1 MPQAPLMQSRLP
13 LELPRPLGPP
23 RPSNPAPRLGRQ
35 KELPPRPSG
44 RSTSQS
50 EIPMQAPMAP
60 TDYWHCSR
68 PSRGRPPPQQPP
80 RLRLH
85 PIRAAA
91 ISLPPAVASKLP
103 EKNLSGRITPPAN
116 SSRNGSALRF
126 RPSGEEPGGL
136 AAGGGNSPP
145 NCDGGTCTDT
155 SDILYA
161 WARNAPP
168 TRLPKGVGFKV
179 GGETGSKY
187 FVLQVHYGDVG
198 VFKDKHKDCSG
209 VTLHLTNQKQPLI
222 AGMYLMMS
230 VDTVI
235 PPGEKEVNA
244 DIACHYKTYPMHP
257 FAYRVHTHH
266 LGKVVSGYRVRD
278 GQWTPIGHQSPQL
291 PQAFYPV
298 ENPVEIKYGDILAAR
313 CVFTG
318 EGRSSETYIG
328 GTARDEMCNFYI
340 MYYMEAKYAV
350 SSMTCTQ
357 NIKPEIFKSIPQEA
371 NIPIPVKPD
380 MTMMAHGHNEEIKN
394 EGMGMIIQQ
403 PKREEEEVLDQ

>member
-1 MPQAPLMQSRLP
+1 
-13 LELPRPLGPP
+13 
-23 RPSNPAPRLGRQ
+23 
-35 KELPPRPSG
+35 
-44 RSTSQS
+44 
-50 EIPMQAPMAP
+50 
-60 TDYWHCSR
+60 
-68 PSRGRPPPQQPP
+68 
-80 RLRLH
+80 
-85 PIRAAA
+85 
-91 ISLPPAVASKLP
+91 
-103 EKNLSGRITPPAN
+103 
-116 SSRNGSALRF
+116 
-126 RPSGEEPGGL
+126 
-136 AAGGGNSPP
+136 
-145 NCDGGTCTDT
+145 
-155 SDILYA
+155 
-161 WARNAPP
+161 ARNAPP

-209 VTLHLTNQKQPLI
+209 VTLHLTNQNIIFNVLHI
-222 AGMYLMMS
+222 CFL
-230 VDTVI
+230 T
-235 PPGEKEVNA
+235 EVNA
-244 DIACHYKTYPMHP
+244 DIACHYKMYPMHP

-380 MTMMAHGHNEEIKN
+380 MNMMAHGHNEGKHSFLYSFANITVGKN
-394 EGMGMIIQQ
+394 DMSEHI
-403 PKREEEEVLDQ
+403 EYL